1 MIRRVTFMLC
11 SPGPWK
17 LGYQV
22 IAASNGVSSRTFFS
36 GLSEEHRMLQKT
48 CRDFAE
54 KEIKPVAAHND
65 EHEIYPRGIIKKL
78 GELGLMGVFIPQ
90 EMGGSGLDTLSYSI
104 AIEEISKA
112 CAGTGVSVAVHHL
125 YLGAVYRLATPD
137 QIKKFI
143 TPFTTGDR
151 IACYALSEPGN
162 GSDAAALTTTATRKG
177 DKVVHNIGIQCN
189 CMS

>member
-1 MIRRVTFMLC
+1 MDRRTKFMFC
-11 SPGPWK
+11 SLRAWK
-17 LGYQV
+17 L
-22 IAASNGVSSRTFFS
+22 ASQGIGASSGVSSRTFFS

-65 EHEIYPRGIIKKL
+65 EHKIYPRGIIKKL

-112 CAGTGVSVAVHHL
+112 CAGTGVCMAVNHL
-125 YLGAVYRLATPD
+125 YLGVVSQWATSE
-137 QIKKFI
+137 QIKNFV

-151 IACYALSEPGN
+151 IACYALSEPG
-162 GSDAAALTTTATRKG
+162 
-177 DKVVHNIGIQCN
+177 
-189 CMS
+189 